1 MLHVI
6 TGANGAGKTLNT
18 LKWVRERSLKEN
30 RPVCHNGRFEPVPG
44 GELSS
49 WKKIDFKDWQKEPDG
64 TIFLIDECHN
74 DLPVRGSGAAVP
86 EEVRM
91 LAEHRRRGMDF
102 YLVTQ
107 HPQNLDNFVRRLVGS
122 PGWHRHLKRTFG
134 ADLVSCIEWEAV
146 NPNCEKS
153 GSGKSGTVT
162 MVGFPKEVYSWYKS
176 ASLHTG
182 KKKIP
187 RAVWTVLA
195 TVVLVPVMGYLAI
208 TGVYKN
214 VTKGA
219 PQAAETAAAKS
230 GSSGATNAG
239 QTRVVTPYEYVQ
251 SHTARIPGFPHT
263 APAYDQVAQPVEVPY
278 PAACVTM
285 RDECRCYTQQATLIT
300 MDEATC
306 MLIVK
311 RGFFVDFKRPNADM
325 PLQRQEKPAV
335 TAQLAPV
342 QTVVPQTVP
351 MPEPRERS
359 APLPQDSYSQ
369 GLAARNAQVRSI
381 FQ

>member
-1 MLHVI
+1 MLHLI

-30 RPVCHNGRFEPVPG
+30 RPVCHNGRFSPVSG

-49 WKKIDFKDWQKEPDG
+49 WKVVDFKDWQNEPDG
-64 TIFLIDECHN
+64 TIFVIDECHN

-102 YLVTQ
+102 YLITQ
-107 HPQNLDNFVRRLVGS
+107 HPQNIDNFVRRLVGS

-134 ADLVSCIEWEAV
+134 ADLVSCIEWNAV
-146 NPNCEKS
+146 NPNCEKD

-162 MVGFPKEVYSWYKS
+162 MVGFPKEVYGWYQS

-187 RAVWTVLA
+187 RQVWTVLA
-195 TVVLVPVMGYLAI
+195 MIVLAPLMVYFAV

-214 VTKGA
+214 VVKGA
-219 PQAAETAAAKS
+219 PQAAEI
-230 GSSGATNAG
+230 AG
-239 QTRVVTPYEYVQ
+239 QKAGSVTVADAGKARAMSTSDYVLSYAPRV
-251 SHTARIPGFPHT
+251 PGLPHT

-285 RDECRCYTQQATLIT
+285 RGECRCYTQQATLMT
-300 MDEATC
+300 MDESIC
-306 MLIVK
+306 MQIVK
-311 RGFFVDFKRPNADM
+311 RGFFVDFKRPSTDM
-325 PLQRQEKPAV
+325 PQQRQDKPTV
-335 TAQLAPV
+335 TAQLAPA
-342 QTVVPQTVP
+342 QPIAPQTVP
-351 MPEPRERS
+351 MPEPKELP
-359 APLPQDSYSQ
+359 AQLPQESYSQ
-369 GLAARNAQVRSI
+369 GLAARNAQVRSV